1 MPRSALEYN
10 PAMAAGGS
18 IGSLSSLHVLLAE
31 DNELNRMVATGILTR
46 RGHRVT
52 AARTGREAVDLSGR
66 DRFDIAL
73 MDVQLPELDG
83 LQATAAIR
91 DRERA
96 AAIGPSPRLPILALT
111 AADTPDDLRACLAA
125 GMDGHVVKPLN
136 PSALWSEIER
146 VLGRMVEKRAIADA
160 PTGAP
165 ADPLDLA
172 ALLEQA
178 GGDHALLARLVVIY
192 RQQSTELRAQLGRAV
207 AGADA
212 RAAHQQAHA
221 LKSVIGHWGRGPAF
235 RLADRLESL
244 GRDGDARALPPV
256 YDELVSAMNRLDHQL
271 SQLTSLLGEHG
282 VRA

>member
-1 MPRSALEYN
+1 
-10 PAMAAGGS
+10 MAAGGS
-18 IGSLSSLHVLLAE
+18 TGSLSSLHVLLAE
-31 DNELNRMVATGILTR
+31 DNELNRIVATGILTR

-66 DRFDIAL
+66 DHFDIAL
-73 MDVQLPELDG
+73 MDVQMPELDG

-96 AAIGPSPRLPILALT
+96 AAIGPTPRLPILALT
-111 AADTPDDLRACLAA
+111 AADTPADLRACLAA

-146 VLGRMVEKRAIADA
+146 VLGRMVEKRAIIDA
-160 PTGAP
+160 PP
-165 ADPLDLA
+165 AAGPVDQPLDLA

-178 GGDHALLARLVVIY
+178 GGDHALLARLVVVY

-207 AGADA
+207 AGGDA

-221 LKSVIGHWGRGPAF
+221 LKSVIGHWGQGPAF

-256 YDELVSAMNRLDHQL
+256 YDELVSALIRLDHQL
-271 SQLTSLLGEHG
+271 SQLTLLLGDRG